1 MKLKQIGMDNGDRHL
16 NGNIPNLKLGEYR
29 YYPND
34 NPNVTP
40 LKNSNGSTMKLSR
53 KEFETILK
61 EQFPDYDIS
70 PLERIISDNDI
81 TYKIGSIGKFIS
93 NENTETYFYPIV
105 INKGYVCFRE
115 ATKDKDGLLY
125 LVHNGEVKVY
135 KEKCKVIEVSDKNK
149 WNTRNYVGF
158 LK

>member
-40 LKNSNGSTMKLSR
+40 LKDSNGSTMKLSR

-61 EQFPDYDIS
+61 EQFPDYDI
-70 PLERIISDNDI
+70 LMWLHLFILRI
-81 TYKIGSIGKFIS
+81 FS
-93 NENTETYFYPIV
+93 NSEIKYQYEE
-105 INKGYVCFRE
+105 G
-115 ATKDKDGLLY
+115 
-125 LVHNGEVKVY
+125 
-135 KEKCKVIEVSDKNK
+135 
-149 WNTRNYVGF
+149 
-158 LK
+158 